1 MIDDGTFLSLES
13 EVRSYCRS
21 FPAVFK
27 KALGC
32 HVEDENGRQ
41 FIDFLSGAG
50 SLNYGHNNPHIKRA
64 VVDYL
69 EGGGIVHSLDLYTVA
84 KRSFLDTFNDVILA
98 RRGLEYRMQF
108 PGPTGTNAVEAAL
121 KLARKVTGRST
132 IAAFTN
138 GFHGMSLGS
147 LAATANAAKRR
158 GAGVHL
164 AHVVRLP
171 FDGYF
176 GKNIDTMAMAEKLLR
191 DPGSGIDQPAAFLV
205 ETVQGEGGVNLA
217 SIDWLRR
224 LADLAARIDAL
235 LIVDDIQAGCG
246 RTGSFFSFEEAG
258 IVPDIVC
265 LSKSIGGIGLPMSLV
280 LIKPQYDIWLPG
292 EHNGTF
298 RGHNLAFVAG
308 TAALDFW
315 RDDELAKSIRAKGAL
330 ATDRLRT
337 LVETRLD
344 GKGEVR
350 SKGLIVGVAFD
361 APELAE
367 KVSGAAF
374 ARGLIVETCGPR
386 NEVLKLLPPLTIE
399 MEALRKGLD
408 IIEAAFLDVVER
420 PRWHAGAT
428 ITESAA

>member
-32 HVEDENGRQ
+32 HVEDEDGRQ

-69 EGGGIVHSLDLYTVA
+69 EGGGIVHSLDLHTVA
-84 KRSFLDTFNDVILA
+84 KRSFLETFNDVILA

-158 GAGVHL
+158 GAGVNL

-246 RTGSFFSFEEAG
+246 RTGTFFSFEEAG

-315 RDDELAKSIRAKGAL
+315 RDDELATAVRAKAAL

-350 SKGLIVGVAFD
+350 GKGLLVGVAFD

-367 KVSGAAF
+367 KISSAAF
-374 ARGLIVETCGPR
+374 ARGLIVETSGPR

-399 MEALRKGLD
+399 MEALREGLD

-420 PRWHAGAT
+420 PRWHA
-428 ITESAA
+428 SAAIVDSAA